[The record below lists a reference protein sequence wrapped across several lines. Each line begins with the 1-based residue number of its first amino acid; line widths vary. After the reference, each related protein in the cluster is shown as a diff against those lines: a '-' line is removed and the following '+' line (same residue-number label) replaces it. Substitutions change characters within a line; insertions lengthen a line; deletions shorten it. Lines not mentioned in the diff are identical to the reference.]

1 MVKARLFKNIASL
14 GIIQLVNYVFPLIT
28 VPYVSR
34 IIGPDGY
41 GLINYATAF
50 IAYFALLISYGF
62 DLTATRKITLHSK
75 EKENIDNIVSEVLTS
90 RLILFVIS
98 VFLFIISIYF
108 FNPIQKDIYV
118 PVILFIGCIATV
130 ISPQY
135 IYQGFQDLQIFAKLN
150 FIRGLVNTIFVFILV
165 KKASDYYWIPTLT
178 TIFFIGINL
187 FLFILAKK
195 KYKINYKLISLDKAY
210 KVILAERMVFFST
223 VVISLYTSTNVVV
236 LGFFANTREI
246 GYYTTSQN
254 FLNIISSLIT
264 IPISMSLYPFIGK
277 GFSVSKEYGISLIN
291 RVVPIVFYITFLAS
305 ISILIFAPW
314 MIRLVYG
321 HKFDNSIPV
330 LQIIS
335 FLPFIIG
342 MSNIFGIQIMLNLGL
357 DKLFFKTTFIA
368 SVIGI
373 LLNIV
378 MSKYYGYIGTAWNCL
393 IVESFVTIIMYL
405 ALKREKIKI
414 FVLDYFAPQE
424 IIRTIKNRK

>member
-1 MVKARLFKNIASL
+1 
-14 GIIQLVNYVFPLIT
+14 
-28 VPYVSR
+28 
-34 IIGPDGY
+34 
-41 GLINYATAF
+41 
-50 IAYFALLISYGF
+50 
-62 DLTATRKITLHSK
+62 
-75 EKENIDNIVSEVLTS
+75 
-90 RLILFVIS
+90 
-98 VFLFIISIYF
+98 
-108 FNPIQKDIYV
+108 
-118 PVILFIGCIATV
+118 
-130 ISPQY
+130 
-135 IYQGFQDLQIFAKLN
+135 
-150 FIRGLVNTIFVFILV
+150 
-165 KKASDYYWIPTLT
+165 
-178 TIFFIGINL
+178 
-187 FLFILAKK
+187 
-195 KYKINYKLISLDKAY
+195 
-210 KVILAERMVFFST
+210 
-223 VVISLYTSTNVVV
+223 
-236 LGFFANTREI
+236 
-246 GYYTTSQN
+246 
-254 FLNIISSLIT
+254 
-264 IPISMSLYPFIGK
+264 MSLYPFIGK

-378 MSKYYGYIGTAWNCL
+378 MSKYYGYIGSAWNCL